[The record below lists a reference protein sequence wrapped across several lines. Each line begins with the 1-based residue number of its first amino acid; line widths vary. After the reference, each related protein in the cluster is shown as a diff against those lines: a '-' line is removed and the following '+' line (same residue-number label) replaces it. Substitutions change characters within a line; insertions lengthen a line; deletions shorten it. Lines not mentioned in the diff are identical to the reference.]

1 MFLIEQLNVLLPTFN
16 EKEIKELIQR
26 NRKNARM
33 AYYRLGTERI
43 IEILNDFYTQEDEPN
58 PITGEYNYIIGE
70 YEIME
75 LKKSLGH
82 SVESLL
88 SVIYL
93 KDTKTY
99 SIKIT
104 DKNNKVTSLYS
115 LLVKDEIWDLKELMF
130 TSVKNIDSIK
140 IIDFIKSFNIYGF
153 NNKKNFKMVDN
164 SYTVFRDDGSWK
176 AIFQGDM
183 IKLHVNSKIFNIN
196 TKEFDISI
204 KIEKKNNYF
213 IKGNTR

>member
-183 IKLHVNSKIFNIN
+183 IKLHVNSKIVNIN

>member
-43 IEILNDFYTQEDEPN
+43 IEILNDFYTQEDDPN
-58 PITGEYNYIIGE
+58 PITGEYNYIIGD
-70 YEIME
+70 YEITE

-82 SVESLL
+82 SPDCLL

-93 KDTKTY
+93 EDTRTY
-99 SIKIT
+99 SVKIS
-104 DKNNKVTSLYS
+104 DKNKKISSRYS
-115 LLVKDEIWDLKELMF
+115 LLVNDELWNLHELMF
-130 TSVKNIDSIK
+130 VSVKNIDSMK

-153 NNKKNFKMVDN
+153 NNKENFKIVDN
-164 SYTVFRDDGSWK
+164 SYSVFRDGGSWK
-176 AIFQGDM
+176 ATFEGDI
-183 IKLHVNSKIFNIN
+183 IKLYIHSKIVNIN
-196 TKEFDISI
+196 TREFDISI
-204 KIEKKNNYF
+204 KIEKKYTTF
-213 IKGNTR
+213 TKENTR